1 VVKSKLPGRDNDR
14 LQMAERYA
22 LEGKKDQAAELFA
35 ALGDFSR
42 AARLAAELGDERRT
56 VAWSL
61 KGALGRVPR
70 ELAGASPKQAG
81 ELLAAAGHHGQAVG
95 LFELA
100 REFRKAADCAV
111 KLNQVARAARLY
123 ERGGVLEEAAR
134 LYEKVGLPEEALR
147 ALARASERLDQEL
160 AGGRDPALLDRLRQ
174 LTSQRVGLLVQL
186 GREEEARALRQDVH
200 PAVQRG
206 RGLERSGRH
215 AEAIEAYLEAD
226 RPDLAGE
233 VIARRAVD
241 RRLAAEV
248 YQRAGRHLEAGHL
261 FAALGDAR
269 AAAQAYENAGDEE
282 KAGRQWELGR
292 DPERAA
298 HSFLRIGRVGE
309 AARCFIMAG
318 QPALAA
324 LSYAKLGD
332 FKSAA
337 DCYLRAGQ
345 PLEAAKQLLACGERT
360 RAARTLIGIPAE
372 SPEGAQATLLLVP
385 QLIEEGFFDDALRRL
400 RLPRLGAA
408 ATPPAA
414 EAAERLF
421 WEGRALE
428 GLGRRYEA
436 REAYRQVRALDPA
449 FPTVEARLSAL
460 DAALAPVLAPALSQ
474 AAARGAPGERTGA
487 GAVATLGSGEMPLSG
502 GPEAW
507 GARGEAV
514 DGGPRG
520 GGTVGGAGAGSLAGP
535 GTVSLGGAGADA
547 GAAPTGGAGTGSIG
561 GVGAGS
567 LGGASAEAGV
577 MPVGGAGTGSIGE
590 VGAGSLGGR
599 VAEPRA
605 DSFWIVPQVGDRFAG
620 RYELVAELG
629 RGGMGRVFKAIDHD
643 LGVTVA
649 IKTLLSPPDANPV
662 ESDRLLRE
670 IQICR
675 QITHP
680 NIVRVYDLGRFRGG
694 IFITMEH
701 LEGQSL
707 DALVDRQNPLPLA
720 RLRHLLSEIA
730 AGLEEAH
737 SLGVI
742 HRDLKPTNVMVTPT
756 RAKILDFGLAQM
768 AGFDNRLTQT
778 GFIIG
783 TPMYMSP
790 EMVLGKPLDARSD
803 LYSLG
808 VIAYTMIAGQEPF
821 DGPAATAIAIQ
832 QVQAAPPDIRRFR
845 ASLPEAWIA
854 LIGRLLAKNPAERP
868 GSAREV
874 IAELGALPVP
884 E

>member
-1 VVKSKLPGRDNDR
+1 VVKSKPPGRDNDR

-81 ELLAAAGHHGQAVG
+81 EFLAAAGHHGQAVG

-134 LYEKVGLPEEALR
+134 LYEKVGLPEDALR
-147 ALARASERLDQEL
+147 ALVRASERLEQEL

-174 LTSQRVGLLVQL
+174 LTSQRIGLLVQL
-186 GREEEARALRQDVH
+186 GREEEAQTLRQDVH
-200 PAVQRG
+200 PVVQRG
-206 RGLERSGRH
+206 RGLEKSGRH

-372 SPEGAQATLLLVP
+372 SAEGAQATLLLVP

-400 RLPRLGAA
+400 RLPRPGAA

-414 EAAERLF
+414 EAAERFF

-436 REAYRQVRALDPA
+436 REAYRQARGLDPA

-460 DAALAPVLAPALSQ
+460 DAALAPAMAPALSQ
-474 AAARGAPGERTGA
+474 TAARGATGERTGA

-502 GPEAW
+502 GLEAW
-507 GARGEAV
+507 GRRGEAV
-514 DGGPRG
+514 DGGTRVEGAIG
-520 GGTVGGAGAGSLAGP
+520 GAGALGGVGAGSLGGVGAGLLGGAVAGAGGAVGPFGGAGAGSLAGA
-535 GTVSLGGAGADA
+535 GSFGGA
-547 GAAPTGGAGTGSIG
+547 
-561 GVGAGS
+561 VEGS
-567 LGGASAEAGV
+567 LGGAVAG
-577 MPVGGAGTGSIGE
+577 
-590 VGAGSLGGR
+590 
-599 VAEPRA
+599 PRA

-737 SLGVI
+737 LLGVI

-756 RAKILDFGLAQM
+756 RTKILDFGLAQM

-790 EMVLGKPLDARSD
+790 EMVMGRPLDARSD

-854 LIGRLLAKNPAERP
+854 LIGRLLAKAPDERP

-874 IAELGALPVP
+874 IAALEGLPVP